1 MRRIAVIATAILAVV
16 LPSAAHAQTPIEI
29 GVDGALSTTFNS
41 PRVTDLSI
49 PVQRLR
55 VGFYTSPRV
64 SIEPYGAL
72 NYGHIEGSSFTSVNF
87 GVGGLYHFGAARSA
101 PQPYVR
107 PFAELLHHSS
117 SSEFGSGGTTA
128 FALGGGIG
136 VKLPIA
142 NRFAWR
148 LEAALSHTFD
158 QDNVVRG
165 ATNLSGIFGLS
176 VFIH

>member
-16 LPSAAHAQTPIEI
+16 LPSAAQAQNPIEI
-29 GVDGALSTTFNS
+29 GVDGALSTTFDS

-55 VGFYTSPRV
+55 VGFFTSPRI

-72 NYGHIEGSSFTSVNF
+72 NYGNVEGSTFTHVNF

-107 PFAELLHHSS
+107 PFLELEHQSFSDDLAT
-117 SSEFGSGGTTA
+117 GGTTA
-128 FALGGGIG
+128 FALGGGVG

-148 LEAALSHTFD
+148 LEAALAHTFERD
-158 QDNVVRG
+158 RIP
-165 ATNLSGIFGLS
+165 ATTSLSGIFGLS